1 MKQKIMNLLPECY
14 VDTNLIE
21 YLLDASVNHQHSC
34 SRVVGQLNSTFVN
47 RFAIGIIDK
56 DKVELGYIRDCV
68 EVAKTAHLTLLKHET
83 RPQYLIT
90 IYPAVDGFILDCAK
104 DQGVDPKVFGIP
116 SDLKSFTKV
125 SKAVT
130 SNTDTRFKCLFAA
143 IKENTEIIALKQT
156 LKYLNEMQYKADEE
170 RLRLLFS

>member
-1 MKQKIMNLLPECY
+1 MRQ
-14 VDTNLIE
+14 LII
-21 YLLDASVNHQHSC
+21 S

-116 SDLKSFTKV
+116 SDLKSFTKEGCNIQYGH
-125 SKAVT
+125 SIQMLIC
-130 SNTDTRFKCLFAA
+130 SY
-143 IKENTEIIALKQT
+143 QG
-156 LKYLNEMQYKADEE
+156 KY
-170 RLRLLFS
+170 